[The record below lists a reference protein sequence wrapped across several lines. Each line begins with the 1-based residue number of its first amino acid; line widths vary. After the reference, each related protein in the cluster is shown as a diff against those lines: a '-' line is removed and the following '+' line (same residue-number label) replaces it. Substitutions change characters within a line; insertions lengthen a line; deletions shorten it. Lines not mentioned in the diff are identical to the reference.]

1 MEERSGNTVLQTTC
15 DQVRNL
21 DMIVSLAWNDFR
33 TKYAGSVFGMMWAF
47 AYPVVTVV
55 MYWFVFQVAL
65 GSGPVNGH
73 PFALWLVAGLVPWM
87 FFMDAMNF
95 GTDVLRSYSF
105 LVKKI
110 SFNISILPAVRI
122 ISAFYVHA
130 AFLLISLVLF
140 TVMGEF
146 PGIHILQALYYSFC
160 IIVLSLG
167 MVFLCSAVA
176 VFFKDIT
183 QLIMILLQVG
193 TWATPILWQLD
204 RINPKYH
211 WIFMLNPMNYIVQ
224 GYRSALL
231 DHRWFWEQA
240 GYTAYFWAFTI
251 IMYVIGV
258 KVFQKLRPHFAD
270 VL

>member
-1 MEERSGNTVLQTTC
+1 MGEKTGNAVLRTTC
-15 DQVRNL
+15 DQLRNL
-21 DMIVSLAWNDFR
+21 GLIVSLAWNDFR
-33 TKYAGSVFGMMWAF
+33 TKYAGSVFGILWAF
-47 AYPVVTVV
+47 AYPLVTVV

-87 FFMDAMNF
+87 FFQDAMNF
-95 GTDVLRSYSF
+95 GTDALRSYSF

-110 SFNISILPAVRI
+110 SFNISILPAVRV

-130 AFLLISLVLF
+130 AFLLICLVMF
-140 TVMGEF
+140 TAMGAF
-146 PGIHILQALYYSFC
+146 PGIQILQVLYYSAC
-160 IIVLSLG
+160 TILLSLG

-183 QLIMILLQVG
+183 QLIMIILQVG

-204 RINPKYH
+204 RIDPKYH
-211 WIFMLNPMNYIVQ
+211 WIFRMNPMNYIVQ

-231 DHRWFWEQA
+231 DHRWFWEGP
-240 GYTAYFWAFTI
+240 GYTAYFWAFTV

-258 KVFQKLRPHFAD
+258 TVFERLKPHFAD

>member
-1 MEERSGNTVLQTTC
+1 MKRKPANAVLRTTS
-15 DQVRNL
+15 DQINNL
-21 DMIVSLAWNDFR
+21 GLIISLAWNDFR
-33 TKYAGSVFGMMWAF
+33 TKYAGSVFGILWAF
-47 AYPVVTVV
+47 AYPIVTVL

-87 FFMDAMNF
+87 FFQDAMNF
-95 GTDVLRSYSF
+95 GTDALRSYSF

-110 SFNISILPAVRI
+110 SFNISILPAVRV

-130 AFLLISLVLF
+130 AFLMISLVMF
-140 TVMGEF
+140 TAMGAF
-146 PGIHILQALYYSFC
+146 PGIHILQVLYYSFC
-160 IIVLSLG
+160 TILLSLG

-176 VFFKDIT
+176 VFFKDIS
-183 QLIMILLQVG
+183 QLIMIILQVG

-204 RINPKYH
+204 RISPKFH
-211 WIFMLNPMNYIVQ
+211 WIFRLNPMNYIVQ

-231 DHRWFWEQA
+231 DHRWFWEDPW
-240 GYTAYFWAFTI
+240 YTLYFWAFTV
-251 IMYVIGV
+251 IMYIIGV
-258 KVFQKLRPHFAD
+258 TVFERLKPHFAD